1 MSTKTT
7 IKRIALV
14 AVASLGFG
22 LLSVVPSN
30 AAGTASLTAVT
41 TTVTTGAQTTTSPIP
56 QGTAITT
63 DLLIDPN
70 ASSGAAFTAV
80 VTWSLFDPAGN
91 NVSSSVN
98 FVNTGTLG
106 AKITTSTFAANVN
119 TIAVAVTSGTDPL
132 RVGSASWTPTMG
144 GTYSWKYSYAA
155 VAVVTADTQD
165 ALALKAIVA
174 VDVTPDFY
182 VSGATVTQGTT
193 RGGPVGAAAVGN
205 QAAVTVT
212 FPTHTGSEV
221 YRVVSTGVGAIV
233 GAADTTGASTP
244 ISGVAANWSQ
254 GLTYTNAANTTL
266 AKVVLN
272 LASTAGGVQT
282 LTVTSVSPT
291 TGLNTSLYSIN
302 VTWGALSTLLP
313 AGTILRHG
321 PVATVGNAQ
330 LDTAATATAYN
341 TTVDAIPLSA
351 VSTVSTNVATV
362 QVLLVNNDATA
373 AIGGHTITATV
384 SGSGFVLANTTS
396 TVGTGNARSSSV
408 TLTAGSQNIAWVHV
422 SADGT
427 SGTGIITFSVTDA
440 VSGGTT
446 VIGTETFTFYGSV
459 ATLAVAASNY
469 TIGRAGYT
477 TGAASAT
484 QSLVGIYANPL
495 DSTVADRKSAF
506 VIVAKDS
513 IGNAVTTG
521 TVPTVVSSD
530 ANVVT
535 GGTCVLDAGSA
546 LYGSSTN
553 GVGFYNCNF
562 TSAPNAVSGAT
573 ATLTVRVADPASSTG
588 GYITTTVA
596 VKIGGG
602 QFKETLSFDKTTYTP
617 GEAMVVTRTAVDS
630 AGNTVADGSAAPAVV
645 FNKYVG
651 GTAPIAGFYV
661 GGQNATS
668 ATAPTVFAPV
678 SSGIFEG
685 RMSGYNS
692 SATTTSA
699 IIATSSV
706 SADGAETASSAAAD
720 AAAEATDAANA
731 ATDAANAAAEAADA
745 ATAAA
750 QDAADAV
757 AALSTQV
764 SEMVNA
770 LKKQITALTN
780 LVIKIQKKVKA

>member
-1 MSTKTT
+1 M
-7 IKRIALV
+7 AAGLVLV
-14 AVASLGFG
+14 AAV
-22 LLSVVPSN
+22 
-30 AAGTASLTAVT
+30 GTFS
-41 TTVTTGAQTTTSPIP
+41 
-56 QGTAITT
+56 
-63 DLLIDPN
+63 
-70 ASSGAAFTAV
+70 F
-80 VTWSLFDPAGN
+80 
-91 NVSSSVN
+91 
-98 FVNTGTLG
+98 
-106 AKITTSTFAANVN
+106 
-119 TIAVAVTSGTDPL
+119 
-132 RVGSASWTPTMG
+132 TPTMG
-144 GTYSWKYSYAA
+144 GTYKWSYSTAA
-155 VAVVTADTQD
+155 ATGDYTAAQASAATITP
-165 ALALKAIVA
+165 AI
-174 VDVTPDFY
+174 Y
-182 VSGATVTQGTT
+182 ISGSIVTQGTSIGASGT
-193 RGGPVGAAAVGN
+193 AVPSNQAQVLVMFPAAAATYKAFV
-205 QAAVTVT
+205 
-212 FPTHTGSEV
+212 
-221 YRVVSTGVGAIV
+221 TGVGSMSGAIANASATF
-233 GAADTTGASTP
+233 GAVDGAGATTFLGV
-244 ISGVAANWSQ
+244 SGVATDLSQ
-254 GLTYTNAANTTL
+254 GVNITTTGTAVHAALLTL
-266 AKVVLN
+266 V
-272 LASTAGGVQT
+272 SPIAGIQT
-282 LTVTSVSPT
+282 LTISKVNPA
-291 TGLNTSLYSIN
+291 TGISQTLYSTVI
-302 VTWGALSTLLP
+302 TWGALSTLLP
-313 AGTILRHG
+313 AATILRHG

-351 VSTVSTNVATV
+351 GSTLSTNVATV
-362 QVLLVNNDATA
+362 QVLLVNSDATA
-373 AIGGHTITATV
+373 ASAGHTITASV

-408 TLTAGSQNIAWVHV
+408 KLTAGSQNIAWVHV

-427 SGTGIITFSVTDA
+427 AGTGIITFSVTDA

-469 TIGRAGYT
+469 TVGRAGYT

-484 QSLVGIYANPL
+484 QSLIGIYANPL
-495 DSTVADRKSAF
+495 DTTVADRKSAF

-588 GYITTTVA
+588 GYITTTIA
-596 VKIGGG
+596 VKIGGA

-661 GGQNATS
+661 GGKNATS

-757 AALSTQV
+757 AALSTSV
-764 SEMVNA
+764 TAMVA
-770 LKKQITALTN
+770 DLRKQITALTN